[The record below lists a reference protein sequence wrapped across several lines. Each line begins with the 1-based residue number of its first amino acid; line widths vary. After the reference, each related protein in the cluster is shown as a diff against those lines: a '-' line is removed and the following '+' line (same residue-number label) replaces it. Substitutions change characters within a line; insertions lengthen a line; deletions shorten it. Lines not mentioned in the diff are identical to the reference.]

1 MPGSSCCGA
10 AETYLASIDEDAGS
24 IPGLTQWVK
33 GSGVAMSCGVSDRCG
48 SDLVVLWLW
57 CNPLAAALI
66 RPLAWDRPYAEGAA
80 LKRKKKYANL
90 PLI

>member
-1 MPGSSCCGA
+1 MA
-10 AETYLASIDEDAGS
+10 QRVTNLTSIHEDVGS

-33 GSGVAMSCGVSDRCG
+33 GSGVAMSCGVGDRCG

-80 LKRKKKYANL
+80 LKRKKKVCQPPPHL
-90 PLI
+90 M